1 MCRQGLPCL
10 QALVVAEC
18 FAVVEFVGKEAV
30 CRGDNIRINLMRFVP
45 KSVQLVEMDIFF
57 LRVDVPKERFSS
69 ELGANKAVF
78 AAYDGA
84 VGKVEQFVEILL
96 GNERDFD

>member
-1 MCRQGLPCL
+1 
-10 QALVVAEC
+10 
-18 FAVVEFVGKEAV
+18 
-30 CRGDNIRINLMRFVP
+30 MRFVP
-45 KSVQLVEMDIFF
+45 KRVQLVEMDIFF
-57 LRVDVPKERFSS
+57 LRVDVPKERFSG